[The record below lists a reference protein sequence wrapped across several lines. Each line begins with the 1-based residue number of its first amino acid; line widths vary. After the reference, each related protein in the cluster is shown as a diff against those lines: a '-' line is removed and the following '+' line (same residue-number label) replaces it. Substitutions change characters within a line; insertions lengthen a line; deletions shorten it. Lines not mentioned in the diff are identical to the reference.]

1 MIVIENECADCGAEL
16 NIDVALV
23 GKGKVKIIT
32 QPCQHCVARKA
43 IVATTSEWGRKKIER
58 EARI

>member
-1 MIVIENECADCGAEL
+1 MQVSYECNYCGAEL
-16 NIDVALV
+16 SVTPQIVGERLV
-23 GKGKVKIIT
+23 LLIT
-32 QPCQHCVARKA
+32 PCQHCVARKA

>member
-23 GKGKVKIIT
+23 GKGKVKITT
-32 QPCQHCVARKA
+32 QPCPHCVARKA
-43 IVATTSEWGRKKIER
+43 LLATDQEWKRKDLER
-58 EARI
+58 SARV